1 MAKVLELLE
10 GKKVAGDDAAH
21 LVGHVAVNVA
31 PATRDELSY
40 RLKDRSA
47 PAWAKHLR
55 NARGL
60 IGWDHA
66 QYIALVAIQDTL
78 IEGLMD
84 TGGACSIMDLDFA
97 TQLGLNVKTQT

>member
-1 MAKVLELLE
+1 M
-10 GKKVAGDDAAH
+10 
-21 LVGHVAVNVA
+21 
-31 PATRDELSY
+31 

-66 QYIALVAIQDTL
+66 QYIALVGIQETL

-97 TQLGLNVKTQT
+97 